1 MKLCHFLPQLFSL
14 FSSKLTLKND
24 IFCPV
29 PIFLHDFLSIY
40 FQLFDKHPHF
50 FLYSQRIFANFFS
63 NNIHHFTI
71 FLDDLTTTFSS
82 NKSQCI
88 SLSIFQASFTILQ
101 SARCKPVLFP
111 SSLLLYILSF
121 VSAITVLLDIAS
133 TFILFLTRMILLL
146 NTSWLYLDCSVSKK
160 LELADDLINKI

>member
-1 MKLCHFLPQLFSL
+1 MIYYFFENSHYPSSFILFLCSFIITVKKSRSYFFLSCITPKRILQIVYSSMKLCHFLPQLFSL

-50 FLYSQRIFANFFS
+50 LLYSQRIFANFFS
-63 NNIHHFTI
+63 NNIHHFTT

-88 SLSIFQASFTILQ
+88 SLSIF
-101 SARCKPVLFP
+101 
-111 SSLLLYILSF
+111 
-121 VSAITVLLDIAS
+121 
-133 TFILFLTRMILLL
+133 
-146 NTSWLYLDCSVSKK
+146 
-160 LELADDLINKI
+160 